1 MGDKIGYARVST
13 REQNLSSQID
23 ALNNAGCVRIFT
35 DKISGKEFKREGLTA
50 CLDYL
55 RSGDTLFI
63 YRLDRL
69 GRSVKEMLELCA
81 QLEQRRIKLV
91 SLQDNLDTSTAV
103 GRFTMQILHHWQSI
117 TAILSLKVVKLE
129 LMQLRNGVSSS
140 GDRKVRR

>member
-1 MGDKIGYARVST
+1 MSQYSNFEKLSLLWTMGDKIGYARVST

-23 ALNNAGCVRIFT
+23 VLNNAGCVRIFT
-35 DKISGKEFKREGLTA
+35 NKISGKEFKREGLTA

-55 RSGDTLFI
+55 RAGDTLFI

-81 QLEQRRIKLV
+81 QLEHRRIKFV

-103 GRFTMQILHHWQSI
+103 GRFTMQDTRI
-117 TAILSLKVVKLE
+117 T
-129 LMQLRNGVSSS
+129 
-140 GDRKVRR
+140 DRV